1 MKARCAVQSSG
12 ERDLTRRE
20 EKEAHDRAS
29 QARET
34 A

>member
-1 MKARCAVQSSG
+1 MKARCVVQSSG
-12 ERDLTRRE
+12 ERDLTHQE
-20 EKEAHDRAS
+20 EEEAHDRAS